1 MSSIFGIC
9 TRANNGDILD
19 GQWEDTGAQLQA
31 QKCSNCATLEFCENA
46 KFGESRPDSA
56 QSAEIPQNPA
66 KCKSAGQFCIN
77 PTLHPISS
85 ILRHSFR
92 QGAGGSLAITRP
104 EKSSRKKRDPDR
116 SPSTGQL
123 FSRTVPAFSLFGLVS
138 LKIWG
143 HFPEFSISSRRK
155 WFHSRWDGMWLVLDR
170 AGNVKRG
177 SERSNCLFCNGE
189 FTFLKLEQLC
199 HQSWR
204 LY

>member
-1 MSSIFGIC
+1 MGIEKTLGLNC
-9 TRANNGDILD
+9 KP
-19 GQWEDTGAQLQA
+19 
-31 QKCSNCATLEFCENA
+31 QKCSTEFCENA

-116 SPSTGQL
+116 SPSTGWL

-155 WFHSRWDGMWLVLDR
+155 WFHSRWDGMWLVLAR

-177 SERSNCLFCNGE
+177 SERSNCLFASCVME
-189 FTFLKLEQLC
+189 
-199 HQSWR
+199 
-204 LY
+204 Y

>member
-1 MSSIFGIC
+1 MVQIFCKSLSTSAHMHLSISDVRECNVPHLHRKKCPAFSAFVLEPIMGTFLMGNEKTQGLNC
-9 TRANNGDILD
+9 RP
-19 GQWEDTGAQLQA
+19 

-104 EKSSRKKRDPDR
+104 EKSSRKKRIQTDHHR
-116 SPSTGQL
+116 RANSFHEQ
-123 FSRTVPAFSLFGLVS
+123 SLHFQFLV
-138 LKIWG
+138 
-143 HFPEFSISSRRK
+143 
-155 WFHSRWDGMWLVLDR
+155 WFL
-170 AGNVKRG
+170 
-177 SERSNCLFCNGE
+177 
-189 FTFLKLEQLC
+189 
-199 HQSWR
+199 
-204 LY
+204 

>member
-1 MSSIFGIC
+1 MVQIFCKSLSTSAHMHLSISDVRERNVPHLHRKKCPAFS
-9 TRANNGDILD
+9 AFV
-19 GQWEDTGAQLQA
+19 LQPIMGTFLMGNEKTEGLNCRP

-155 WFHSRWDGMWLVLDR
+155 WFHSR
-170 AGNVKRG
+170 
-177 SERSNCLFCNGE
+177 
-189 FTFLKLEQLC
+189 
-199 HQSWR
+199 
-204 LY
+204 